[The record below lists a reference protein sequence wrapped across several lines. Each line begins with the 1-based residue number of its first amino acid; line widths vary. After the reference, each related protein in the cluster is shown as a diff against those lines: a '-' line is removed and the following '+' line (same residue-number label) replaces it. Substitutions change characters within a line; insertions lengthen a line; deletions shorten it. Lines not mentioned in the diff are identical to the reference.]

1 MVEIATAI
9 SLASSA
15 YGAIKKAMETGQEV
29 EQMVGYFGKFFDAK
43 DQLSEANMK
52 ASTSSFVGRM
62 FNSGSVESQ
71 ALEVTAARHKIMAI
85 EKELREFLI
94 YTGQIEF
101 YEDMMRER
109 RAIRLARAEAAK
121 AAAERKAFWI
131 DVTAVVLGLATVTGV
146 IVGVISLISSA
157 G

>member
-1 MVEIATAI
+1 MIEIATAI

-29 EQMVGYFGKFFDAK
+29 EDMIGYFGKFFDAK

-52 ASTSSFVGRM
+52 ASTSSFVGKL
-62 FNSGSVESQ
+62 FNSSSVEAQ

-101 YEDMMRER
+101 YEDMMKER

-131 DVTAVVLGLATVTGV
+131 DVSAVAGGLFVVVGI
-146 IVGVISLISSA
+146 IVGFISLI
-157 G
+157 GG

>member
-1 MVEIATAI
+1 MGVSTQRKRLGDVLVENQIVT
-9 SLASSA
+9 
-15 YGAIKKAMETGQEV
+15 KE
-29 EQMVGYFGKFFDAK
+29 
-43 DQLSEANMK
+43 QLSEANMK

-62 FNSGSVESQ
+62 FNSGSVESL

-101 YEDMMRER
+101 YEDMMKER

-146 IVGVISLISSA
+146 ILGVISLISSA

>member
-1 MVEIATAI
+1 MIEIATAV

-29 EQMVGYFGKFFDAK
+29 EDMIGYFGKFFDAK

-52 ASTSSFVGRM
+52 ASTSSFVGKL

-101 YEDMMRER
+101 YEDMMKER

-131 DVTAVVLGLATVTGV
+131 DVAAVTAGLAVVVG
-146 IVGVISLISSA
+146 IVVAFISIIA

>member
-1 MVEIATAI
+1 MIEIAAAV
-9 SLASSA
+9 SLATSA
-15 YGAIKKAMETGQEV
+15 FSALKQAMEAGKDV
-29 EQMVGYFGKFFDAK
+29 EDMIGYFGKFFDAK

-52 ASTSSFVGRM
+52 ASTSSFVGKM
-62 FNSGSVESQ
+62 FNSSSVESQ

-85 EKELREFLI
+85 EKELREYLI
-94 YTGQIEF
+94 YTGQIDF

-131 DVTAVVLGLATVTGV
+131 DVTAVGGGLFVVVGI
-146 IVGVISLISSA
+146 IVGMVSIIA

>member
-1 MVEIATAI
+1 MIEIATAI

-29 EQMVGYFGKFFDAK
+29 EDMVGYFGKFFDAK

-52 ASTSSFVGRM
+52 ASSPSFVGKL
-62 FNSGSVESQ
+62 FNSSSVEAQ

-85 EKELREFLI
+85 EKELREFLL

-101 YEDMMRER
+101 YEDMMKER

-131 DVTAVVLGLATVTGV
+131 DVSAVAGGLFVVVGI
-146 IVGVISLISSA
+146 IVGFINLI
-157 G
+157 GG

>member
-1 MVEIATAI
+1 MIEIATAV

-29 EQMVGYFGKFFDAK
+29 EDMIGYFGKFFDAK

-52 ASTSSFVGRM
+52 ASTSSFVGKM

-101 YEDMMRER
+101 YEDMMKER

-131 DVTAVVLGLATVTGV
+131 DVSAVVGALAVVAG
-146 IVGVISLISSA
+146 ILVGFISIIA
-157 G
+157 R

>member
-1 MVEIATAI
+1 MIEIATAV

-29 EQMVGYFGKFFDAK
+29 EDMIGYFGKFFDAK
-43 DQLSEANMK
+43 EQLSEANMK
-52 ASTSSFVGRM
+52 ASTSSFVGKM

-101 YEDMMRER
+101 YEDMMKENIEVTIVVKRSANIR
-109 RAIRLARAEAAK
+109 RHFGVLAFPQQLPGLHVDGIDRAL
-121 AAAERKAFWI
+121 FGST
-131 DVTAVVLGLATVTGV
+131 D
-146 IVGVISLISSA
+146 
-157 G
+157 

>member
-1 MVEIATAI
+1 MIEIATAV

-29 EQMVGYFGKFFDAK
+29 EDMIGYFGKFFDAK

-94 YTGQIEF
+94 YTGQIDF

-131 DVTAVVLGLATVTGV
+131 DVSAVAGGLLVVVGI
-146 IVGVISLISSA
+146 IVGFASLIA

>member
-1 MVEIATAI
+1 MIEIATAV

-29 EQMVGYFGKFFDAK
+29 EDMIGYFGKFFDAK
-43 DQLSEANMK
+43 EQLSEANMK
-52 ASTSSFVGRM
+52 ASTSSFVGKM

-101 YEDMMRER
+101 YEDMMKER

-131 DVTAVVLGLATVTGV
+131 DVAAVTAALAVVVG
-146 IVGVISLISSA
+146 IVVAFISIIA

>member
-1 MVEIATAI
+1 MIEIATAI

-29 EQMVGYFGKFFDAK
+29 EDMVGYFGKFFDAK

-52 ASTSSFVGRM
+52 ASSPSFVGKL
-62 FNSGSVESQ
+62 FNSSSVEAQ

-85 EKELREFLI
+85 EKELREFLL
-94 YTGQIEF
+94 YTGQVEF
-101 YEDMMRER
+101 YEDMMKER

-131 DVTAVVLGLATVTGV
+131 DAAAVTAGLAVV
-146 IVGVISLISSA
+146 IGIGIAFISIIA